1 MIFQNMKLMIV
12 DDHASTRRMI
22 RKFLG
27 CMPGITFC
35 ECVSGEEAVRLAH
48 DFKPDWVTMDIH
60 MPGLNG
66 FDSTKALLLEHPIAR
81 VLIVTAD
88 HQPHFPQMSHD
99 AGAVGLLAK
108 ENILGLRVILEREMR
123 NKDGSPSSDAD
134 FR

>member
-1 MIFQNMKLMIV
+1 MILQKMKLMIV
-12 DDHASTRRMI
+12 DDHPGTRGMI

-27 CMPGITFC
+27 CIPGITFC
-35 ECVSGEEAVRLAH
+35 ECVSGEEAVRLARG
-48 DFKPDWVTMDIH
+48 FKPDWVTMDIH

-66 FDSTKALLLEHPIAR
+66 FESTKALLLEHPSLR

-88 HQPHFPQMSHD
+88 SQPHFPKMSRD

-123 NKDGSPSSDAD
+123 NEDGFPSSDAD
-134 FR
+134 LP